1 MQTVE
6 KGFSYSWKTENTQ
19 MNHSTNTNKEGKKY
33 SVPVIPQQL
42 VTSLFSLITFN
53 DTEV

>member
-19 MNHSTNTNKEGKKY
+19 MNHSINTNKEGKKY
-33 SVPVIPQQL
+33 SVPVIPQL